1 MVSHDFITALPL
13 FLTDQLANSNQGA
26 DSAHPLLLAPPNF
39 FTFRHRCKVNNTFW
53 FESFKLLKLSSPFLL

>member
-13 FLTDQLANSNQGA
+13 FLTDQGA